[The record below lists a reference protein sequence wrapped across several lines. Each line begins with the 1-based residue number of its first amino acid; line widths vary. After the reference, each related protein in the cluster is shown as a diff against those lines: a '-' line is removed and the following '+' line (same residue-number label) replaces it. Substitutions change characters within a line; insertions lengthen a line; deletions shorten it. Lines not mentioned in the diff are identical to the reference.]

1 MEACFFVHLLLKP
14 PVSHF
19 AGGVLYEQNRPH
31 LSMMCQM
38 GGHFILYYG
47 TCDAYHQ
54 WQMDRVAPWVPV
66 RFRVCRL
73 AKQTNRGDNTWP
85 ERQMQ
90 ELNRRGLC
98 T

>member
-1 MEACFFVHLLLKP
+1 MEACFFVHLLLEP
-14 PVSHF
+14 PAFSPF
-19 AGGVLYEQNRPH
+19 TGGVLYEQNRPH

-66 RFRVCRL
+66 RFRMRTL
-73 AKQTNRGDNTWP
+73 TGLLMGDCVTGP
-85 ERQMQ
+85 EEVAASQ
-90 ELNRRGLC
+90 GPYPK
-98 T
+98 